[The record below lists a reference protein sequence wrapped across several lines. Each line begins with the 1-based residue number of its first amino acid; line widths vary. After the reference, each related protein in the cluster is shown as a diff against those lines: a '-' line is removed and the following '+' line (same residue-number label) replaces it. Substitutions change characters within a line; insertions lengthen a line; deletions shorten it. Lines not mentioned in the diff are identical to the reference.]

1 MTLERS
7 LRLAL
12 IWTSLL
18 AIGIYAIAAE
28 SVAVAVLGM
37 PCAWLCWWAAHQP
50 WGPSVPRLLI
60 NAVLL
65 IVVALGL
72 GLASLDGQFNVERI
86 AEMLAALLVI
96 KLFDRRTAR
105 DAAEVLALAVF
116 LVFGAI
122 LTSLKLSVGVTLLV
136 FCPLLVWAALVQQVV
151 AADERVATY
160 QASIGVTRRRSRQAG
175 TMSRGLRRMTG
186 LLTISASLIAAAV
199 FVLVPR
205 GLTPSFLGDM
215 GGQRGSVTG
224 YTESVELGRAG
235 LISESQEKVLDMR
248 VTDRSGGNMGGAGR
262 VYYLRGAVL
271 DSYRDGKWT
280 RARRPRESYRRLET
294 TPELTLPIGAVQ
306 SRAVIVQEISL
317 RAPPGSGSVLFAVQ
331 EPFLWEFSE
340 PLEFLL
346 HRDHGTLRLEN
357 SAKAQSYTVHSGLP
371 GSRPIRGSWPAAVEA
386 DELASF
392 PSDEVRRIT
401 TEILTQAGL
410 NAQRVPRSSA
420 EVAGVARTIRDHL
433 MGFEYTL
440 DILRARGDPI
450 EWFLKDARRG
460 HCEYFA
466 SAMAAMCRSV
476 GINARVVTGYVAVEY
491 NDATAQYTV
500 RESNAHAWVEV
511 EHAPGQW
518 RRHDP
523 TPPADLERIH
533 APGTNLASMAR
544 RWMDALEFF
553 WVDSVVSFDRGS
565 QRRVLGS
572 EETEAE
578 PQIAVLESIAE
589 FIDRAR
595 SSGWVGIAQ
604 AVMAGGLAFTGVL
617 VVTIVAQSFFRR
629 LGVGGGRGP
638 RVRILGGTRDV
649 GEFLLRTLEKAG
661 HPKPGWK
668 PLLAHVQGVPGEDG
682 VSGGFSDVVLRLY
695 AARFGGQPLSS
706 QEASDLRRAISEA
719 GQRLGAAAESDRD
732 GSG

>member
-12 IWTSLL
+12 IWTALL

-28 SVAVAVLGM
+28 SLVVAILGM
-37 PCAWLCWWAAHQP
+37 PSAWLCWWAAHQP
-50 WGPSVPRLLI
+50 WASSVPRLMI

-86 AEMLAALLVI
+86 AEMLASLLVI

-105 DAAEVLALAVF
+105 DAAEVLALSVF

-151 AADERVATY
+151 ATEERVESY
-160 QASIGVTRRRSRQAG
+160 QESIGVSRRRARTGGA
-175 TMSRGLRRMTG
+175 MARGLRRMTG
-186 LLTISASLIAAAV
+186 VLTISASLIAAAV

-205 GLTPSFLGDM
+205 GLAPSFLGDL
-215 GGQRGSVTG
+215 GGERGSVTG
-224 YTESVELGRAG
+224 YTETVELGRAG

-271 DSYRDGKWT
+271 DRYDDGRWT
-280 RARRPRESYRRLET
+280 RARRQRDGYQRMET
-294 TPELTLPIGAVQ
+294 GPELSLPTGAVQ
-306 SRAVIVQEISL
+306 SRAVIRQEISL
-317 RAPPGSGSVLFAVQ
+317 REPPGRGSVLFAIQ
-331 EPFLWEFSE
+331 EPFLWEFAE
-340 PLEFLL
+340 PLEFVL
-346 HRDHGTLRLEN
+346 HREHGTLRLEDT
-357 SAKAQSYTVHSGLP
+357 AKSQSYTVLSGLP
-371 GSRPIRGSWPAAVEA
+371 GSRSLGGAPPAAMDAERLVDFDSPRVRELTQRILVEA
-386 DELASF
+386 GQVGDRMPRS
-392 PSDEVRRIT
+392 P
-401 TEILTQAGL
+401 TEIA
-410 NAQRVPRSSA
+410 SA
-420 EVAGVARTIRDHL
+420 TRAIRDYL
-433 MGFEYTL
+433 STFTYTL
-440 DILRARGDPI
+440 DILRAQGDPI
-450 EWFLKDARRG
+450 EWFLFDRQEG

-466 SAMAAMCRSV
+466 SAMVAMCRSV
-476 GINARVVTGYVAVEY
+476 GINARMVTGYVAVEY
-491 NDATAQYTV
+491 NEATAQYTV

-523 TPPADLERIH
+523 TPPADLERVH
-533 APGTNLASMAR
+533 APDTSLASMAR
-544 RWMDALEFF
+544 RWVDALEFF

-565 QRRVLGS
+565 QRRVLGAEES
-572 EETEAE
+572 EKE
-578 PQIAVLESIAE
+578 PQIAVLESIASFLE
-589 FIDRAR
+589 RAR
-595 SSGWVGIAQ
+595 ASGTVGIIQ
-604 AVMAGGLAFTGVL
+604 AVLAGMLAFTGVL
-617 VVTIVAQSFFRR
+617 VITILAQSFFRS
-629 LGVGGGRGP
+629 LGIGGGRGP

-649 GEFLLRTLEKAG
+649 GEYLLRTLEKAG

-668 PLLAHVQGVPGEDG
+668 PLLAHVQGMPVGAEG
-682 VSGGFSDVVLRLY
+682 AGFSDVVQRLY
-695 AARFGGQPLSS
+695 EARFGDRPLSP
-706 QEASDLRRAISEA
+706 QEAQNLKRDIAEASQALAERSRAS
-719 GQRLGAAAESDRD
+719 